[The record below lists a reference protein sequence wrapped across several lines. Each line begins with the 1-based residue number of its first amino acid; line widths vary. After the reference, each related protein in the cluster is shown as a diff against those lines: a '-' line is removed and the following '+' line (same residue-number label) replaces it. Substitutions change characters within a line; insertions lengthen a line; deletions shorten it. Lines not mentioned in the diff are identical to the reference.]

1 MHPCDNAEALL
12 RLLSPARRNHFFY
25 GKRMDV
31 QHFQMEQDY
40 GKLKQWML
48 NRLTLGK
55 GVICGLKVSI
65 VGERFCVDPGV
76 AIDGLGREIVV
87 PVRQCIDPTTNDGGC
102 CVPCCDDAQPTPA
115 REPTDRPDSSV
126 PGPDP
131 ATHPGHEPTDD
142 ADDREDPRRLYTLW
156 LCYKECKTDFQP
168 VLVSECQV
176 RQPCAAGTI
185 VESFCLKVAPG
196 APLQQDPDWCAHLWP
211 RRQQP
216 GDPPPPGHEHL
227 PSASDFTAEPS
238 TPANVSSSDS
248 LTATPDPTHPDP
260 PKPEDIQDSLDSR
273 RRILCMLFGETCD
286 VDEGDPC
293 VPLGLFRMRGKTITH
308 FDACLVRP
316 RIYSNA
322 RLLDLILC
330 LADKIDECCNH
341 EQPPPPVP
349 AVPMRLQKV
358 DFLNRLTSGTEALI
372 ATMVNPLVDTMI
384 DIERGVNTIRIVFT
398 QAFAQNQRKP
408 TTPGVND
415 PDFKR
420 HNVQILPDDILS
432 NVPYV
437 AGTLTIENASTVRF
451 DLARESPYFRQQGA
465 GGWQKGRYRV
475 FLRGNEN
482 LPSGQPALGNA
493 SGAAFDGEPIAPASG
508 VISGDNTAGGDFIGA
523 FVIGGRT
530 QPDTLRVRDIQ
541 FLNRDG
547 NDGESVIASITSP
560 LQNTPIASGFASIRI
575 RFTGPLVA
583 RGAARPT
590 THGLNDADFR
600 HHNVQ
605 VLVTEGNAATHGAE
619 FLPGRLVI
627 EAPDTLRFDVVRGS
641 AIVDAQGDWPPG
653 RTRYRILLR
662 GTAQAGRPALA
673 QTGGGSLDGEPIAPT
688 GGVISGSGAAGGD
701 FTADFSVVTPT

>member
-12 RLLSPARRNHFFY
+12 RVLSPARRNHFFY

-65 VGERFCVDPGV
+65 DGDRLCVDPGV

-102 CVPCCDDAQPTPA
+102 CVPCCDDPKPTPR
-115 REPTDRPDSSV
+115 REQPERPDSSA
-126 PGPDP
+126 PGTAAHPD
-131 ATHPGHEPTDD
+131 HEQPDD
-142 ADDREDPRRLYTLW
+142 DDREDPRRLYTLW

-211 RRQQP
+211 RRPQP
-216 GDPPPPGHEHL
+216 GEPPPPGHPHL
-227 PSASDFTAEPS
+227 PGASDFTAQ
-238 TPANVSSSDS
+238 PAAPNVIGSDWF
-248 LTATPDPTHPDP
+248 TAQPDPTHPDQ
-260 PKPEDIQDSLDSR
+260 PKPEDVQDSLDSR

-286 VDEGDPC
+286 VEEGDSC
-293 VPLGLFRMRGKTITH
+293 VPLGVFRMRGKTITH
-308 FDACLVRP
+308 FDVCLVRP

-330 LADKIDECCNH
+330 LADKIDECCNGH
-341 EQPPPPVP
+341 QPPPPVP

-372 ATMVNPLVDTMI
+372 TTMANPLVDTMI
-384 DIERGVNTIRIVFT
+384 DIERNMNTLRIVFT
-398 QAFAQNQRKP
+398 QSFAQDQRIP

-420 HNVQILPDDILS
+420 HNVQILPDDILN

-437 AGTLTIENASTVRF
+437 PGTLTIENATTVRF

-482 LPSGQPALGNA
+482 LPSGHRALGNT
-493 SGAAFDGEPIAPASG
+493 SGDAFDGEPIAPAGG
-508 VISGDNTAGGDFIGA
+508 VISGDNAAGGDFIGA
-523 FVIGGRT
+523 FVIGAGT
-530 QPDTLRVRDIQ
+530 QQPDTLRVRRVD
-541 FLNRDG
+541 FLNRDA
-547 NDGESVIASITSP
+547 NTGESAAGRIDNP
-560 LQNTPIASGFASIRI
+560 LDRTTTAERISSIRI
-575 RFTGPLVA
+575 RFTRPLMLDGPT
-583 RGAARPT
+583 RPT
-590 THGLNDADFR
+590 THGLDDPNHKR
-600 HHNVQ
+600 HNVQ
-605 VLVTEGNAATHGAE
+605 VLVAAREARSRGAAYV
-619 FLPGRLVI
+619 PGTLTI
-627 EAPDTLRFDVVRGS
+627 EAPDTIRFDVVRGS
-641 AIVDAQGDWPPG
+641 RIVDQEGNWPRG
-653 RTRYRILLR
+653 TSNYRLVLR
-662 GTAQAGRPALA
+662 GTAQAGHPTLA
-673 QTGGGSLDGEPIAPT
+673 DTGGASLDGEPIAPA
-688 GGVISGSGAAGGD
+688 GGVISGNGTAGGD
-701 FTADFSVVTPT
+701 FSADFAVTTPN

>member
-1 MHPCDNAEALL
+1 
-12 RLLSPARRNHFFY
+12 
-25 GKRMDV
+25 
-31 QHFQMEQDY
+31 
-40 GKLKQWML
+40 
-48 NRLTLGK
+48 
-55 GVICGLKVSI
+55 
-65 VGERFCVDPGV
+65 
-76 AIDGLGREIVV
+76 
-87 PVRQCIDPTTNDGGC
+87 
-102 CVPCCDDAQPTPA
+102 
-115 REPTDRPDSSV
+115 
-126 PGPDP
+126 
-131 ATHPGHEPTDD
+131 
-142 ADDREDPRRLYTLW
+142 
-156 LCYKECKTDFQP
+156 
-168 VLVSECQV
+168 
-176 RQPCAAGTI
+176 
-185 VESFCLKVAPG
+185 
-196 APLQQDPDWCAHLWP
+196 
-211 RRQQP
+211 
-216 GDPPPPGHEHL
+216 
-227 PSASDFTAEPS
+227 
-238 TPANVSSSDS
+238 
-248 LTATPDPTHPDP
+248 
-260 PKPEDIQDSLDSR
+260 
-273 RRILCMLFGETCD
+273 
-286 VDEGDPC
+286 
-293 VPLGLFRMRGKTITH
+293 
-308 FDACLVRP
+308 
-316 RIYSNA
+316 
-322 RLLDLILC
+322 
-330 LADKIDECCNH
+330 
-341 EQPPPPVP
+341 
-349 AVPMRLQKV
+349 
-358 DFLNRLTSGTEALI
+358 
-372 ATMVNPLVDTMI
+372 
-384 DIERGVNTIRIVFT
+384 
-398 QAFAQNQRKP
+398 
-408 TTPGVND
+408 
-415 PDFKR
+415 
-420 HNVQILPDDILS
+420 VQILPDDILS